1 MNDATRE
8 LRPRPRMPAG
18 TAAWLAARGFAVRS
32 RRPLAGDVGARRYW
46 RLALAGGGSAVL
58 AAYPPAERPACR
70 RFLATGELLAGAGVR
85 VPAVLACDCD
95 RGLAV
100 VEDLGPATVYDLR
113 RRPWP
118 EVAPYFEAAARAARR
133 IATLPH
139 GAVAAL
145 SPPLDAALLGRELAR
160 TREAFL
166 APRGLAAGEFGA
178 RLAAALEAL
187 CAALGAAPPVPC
199 HRDLMVRN
207 LVPLGAA
214 EVGVL
219 DHQDLRLGPP
229 LYDLASLL
237 NDSLFPPA
245 AAGEALLAEH
255 APDPAARLAYHRA
268 AAQRTLKAVGTYAAF
283 ARRGRRRHLPL
294 IPPTLARA
302 LVHLAAVP
310 ETAAVAPEAA
320 RRWRRVTGRAGAAGA
335 GGPPA
340 GSGTF

>member
-1 MNDATRE
+1 VNDAARAPRS
-8 LRPRPRMPAG
+8 RPRLPAG
-18 TAAWLAARGFAVRS
+18 AAAWLDARGFAVRS

-58 AAYPPAERPACR
+58 AVYPPAERPACR

-85 VPAVLACDCD
+85 VPAVLASDCD
-95 RGLAV
+95 RGRAV
-100 VEDLGPATVYDLR
+100 VEDLGPVTVYDLR

-133 IATLPH
+133 IAALPPD
-139 GAVAAL
+139 AVAAL
-145 SPPLDAALLGRELAR
+145 SPPLDGALLRRELTR
-160 TREAFL
+160 TWEEFL
-166 APRGLAAGEFGA
+166 APRGLVAGEFGA
-178 RLAAALEAL
+178 RLAAALDAL
-187 CAALGAAPPVPC
+187 CTALGAAAPAPC

-245 AAGEALLAEH
+245 VAEAALLDEH
-255 APDPAARLAYHRA
+255 APGAAARLAYHRA

-283 ARRGRRRHLPL
+283 ARRGGRRHLRL
-294 IPPTLARA
+294 IAPTLARA
-302 LVHLAAVP
+302 LVHLAAAP

-320 RRWRRVTGRAGAAGA
+320 RRWRRAAGRAAAA
-335 GGPPA
+335 GPPA
-340 GSGTF
+340 GDLLH